1 MPDTTRDGIPIAAQT
16 ESFACPE
23 PSCKLLHVAFRDKEG
38 RALCVASFNSEML
51 MEMNKLHREIVR
63 DKSGD

>member
-1 MPDTTRDGIPIAAQT
+1 MARRSRAQT
-16 ESFACPE
+16 EVFACPDAN
-23 PSCKLLHVAFRDKEG
+23 CKLLHVAFRDKEG

-51 MEMNKLHREIVR
+51 LILNKAHRDVVR